1 MLFLLDVFDTRSRQN
16 DPGGFEKKVTILAF
30 KAHRKDRKGATETA
44 QGSWAD
50 DGQTLAVSVWPTVEM
65 YLLARLVH
73 VAT

>member
-30 KAHRKDRKGATETA
+30 KAHKKGSQQATSSS
-44 QGSWAD
+44 QGPWSD

-65 YLLARLVH
+65 YLH
-73 VAT
+73 VASYVAS